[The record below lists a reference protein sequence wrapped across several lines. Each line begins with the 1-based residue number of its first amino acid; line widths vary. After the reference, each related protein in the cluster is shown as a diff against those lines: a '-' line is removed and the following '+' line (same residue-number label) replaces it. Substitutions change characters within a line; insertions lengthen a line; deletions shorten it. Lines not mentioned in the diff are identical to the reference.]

1 MDDKKKE
8 ELDKNEANDGVVVDE
23 GTSDELEE
31 VVFILLPDGTV
42 QKRVVTTGIQD
53 INYIEVRSGLKAGD
67 EVVVAPY
74 NAISK
79 KLKNGM
85 KVNVVSKEKL
95 FEK

>member
-1 MDDKKKE
+1 M
-8 ELDKNEANDGVVVDE
+8 DKNAANDGVVVDE